1 MDLHLR
7 DLRYFET
14 AAELGHFGQAAEQL
28 ARSQPALTKCIQ
40 RLEEAFGS
48 PLFEREGR
56 GVRLTPVG
64 EMLLGRARMLRNTA
78 QEVVRQVQEF
88 AEGHAGHVRIG
99 SGPVAADH
107 LLPEVCSLALEGG
120 YKTTISIV
128 VGPSWELREQ
138 LREGKIDLLIGLTI
152 DGDPTTV
159 SYPILEDVV
168 VVAASGTHP
177 VFQQPHITMES
188 LLAYPWALPARNI
201 PSRQWL
207 DMVFSSQGL
216 ATPSV
221 QIEASSIALLPR
233 MIARTHLLSFVS
245 RNTLDLLEGDHLQE
259 VRLEATT
266 LRRKLGVTVR
276 RTGELSPAA
285 QRIVALLRAR
295 GAAMVHAPQ
304 GRAAARE

>member
-14 AAELGHFGQAAEQL
+14 AAELGHFGQAADQL

-64 EMLLGRARMLRNTA
+64 EMLLGRARLLRNNA
-78 QEVVRQVQEF
+78 EELVRQVNEF
-88 AEGHAGHVRIG
+88 AQGQAGHVRVG

-107 LLPEVCSLALEGG
+107 LLPQLCALALEGG
-120 YKTTISIV
+120 HKTTIGIV

-138 LREGKIDLLIGLTI
+138 LREGRIDLLIGLTI

-168 VVAASGTHP
+168 VVAASRTHP
-177 VFQQPHITMES
+177 VFREPRITMQT
-188 LLAYPWALPARNI
+188 LLGYPWALPAPAI

-207 DMVFSSQGL
+207 DMAFSARGL
-216 ATPSV
+216 ATPGV

-233 MIARTHLLSFVS
+233 MIASTHLLSFVS
-245 RNTLDLLEGDHLQE
+245 RHTLALQGGDALRE
-259 VRLEATT
+259 VRLKATT

-276 RTGELSPAA
+276 AHGELSPAA
-285 QRIVALLRAR
+285 KRIVELLRSKA
-295 GAAMVHAPQ
+295 GAMAALQ
-304 GRAAARE
+304 GTQP

>member
-7 DLRYFET
+7 DLRYFEA
-14 AAELGHFGQAAEQL
+14 AAEMGHFGQAAEQL

-40 RLEEAFGS
+40 RLEQAFGS

-56 GVRLTPVG
+56 GIRLTPVG

-78 QEVVRQVQEF
+78 EEVVRQVQEF
-88 AEGHAGHVRIG
+88 AQGHAGHVRIG

-107 LLPEVCSLALEGG
+107 LLPQVCGLALEGG
-120 YKTTISIV
+120 HKTTISIV

-152 DGDPTTV
+152 DGDPSTV
-159 SYPILEDVV
+159 AYPILEDVV
-168 VVAASGTHP
+168 VVAASRSHP
-177 VFQQPHITMES
+177 VFNTPKITMQT
-188 LLAYPWALPARNI
+188 LLAYPWALPAPII

-207 DMVFSSQGL
+207 DMAFSTKGL
-216 ATPSV
+216 ALPSV

-245 RNTLDLLEGDHLQE
+245 RHTLDLPGGDHLEE

-285 QRIVALLRAR
+285 QRIVALLRT
-295 GAAMVHAPQ
+295 Q
-304 GRAAARE
+304 GPALASAY

>member
-14 AAELGHFGQAAEQL
+14 AAELGHFGHAAEQL

-48 PLFEREGR
+48 PLFERDGR
-56 GVRLTPVG
+56 GVKLTPVG
-64 EMLLGRARMLRNTA
+64 QMLLGRARLLRNNA
-78 QEVVRQVQEF
+78 EELVRQVNEF
-88 AEGHAGHVRIG
+88 AQGHAGHVRVG

-107 LLPEVCSLALEGG
+107 LLPQLCSLALEGG
-120 YKTTISIV
+120 HKTTISIV

-138 LREGKIDLLIGLTI
+138 LREGRIDLLVGLTI

-168 VVAASGTHP
+168 VVAASRTHP
-177 VFQQPHITMES
+177 VFALPRVTMQT
-188 LLAYPWALPARNI
+188 LLNYQWALPAPVI

-207 DMVFSSQGL
+207 DMAFSTQGL

-233 MIARTHLLSFVS
+233 MIARTDLLSFVS
-245 RNTLDLLEGDHLQE
+245 RHTLELQRGDDLKE
-259 VRLEATT
+259 VRLKATT
-266 LRRKLGVTVR
+266 LRRQLGVTVR
-276 RTGELSPAA
+276 ASGELSPAA
-285 QRIVALLRAR
+285 QRIVELLRSKV
-295 GAAMVHAPQ
+295 GAI
-304 GRAAARE
+304 AAQPGAD

>member
-48 PLFEREGR
+48 PLFERDGR
-56 GVRLTPVG
+56 GVKLTPVG

-78 QEVVRQVQEF
+78 EELVRQVNEF
-88 AEGHAGHVRIG
+88 AQGHAGHVRVG

-107 LLPEVCSLALEGG
+107 LLPQLCALALEGG
-120 YKTTISIV
+120 DKTTLGIV

-138 LREGKIDLLIGLTI
+138 LREGRIDLLIGLTI
-152 DGDPTTV
+152 EGDPTTI

-168 VVAASGTHP
+168 VVAASRTHP
-177 VFQQPHITMES
+177 VFAQPRITMQA
-188 LLAYPWALPARNI
+188 LLDYAWALPAPNI
-201 PSRQWL
+201 PSRAWL
-207 DMVFSSQGL
+207 DMAFSTHGL

-245 RNTLDLLEGDHLQE
+245 RHTLELHRADDLRE
-259 VRLEATT
+259 VRLKATT

-276 RTGELSPAA
+276 RGGELSPAA
-285 QRIVALLRAR
+285 QRIVALLRSQAPALAAGLS
-295 GAAMVHAPQ
+295 GAD
-304 GRAAARE
+304 R

>member
-48 PLFEREGR
+48 PLFERDGR
-56 GVRLTPVG
+56 GVKLTPVG
-64 EMLLGRARMLRNTA
+64 EMLLGRARLLRNNA
-78 QEVVRQVQEF
+78 EELVRQVNEF
-88 AEGHAGHVRIG
+88 AQGHAGHVRVG

-107 LLPEVCSLALEGG
+107 LLPQLCSLALEGG
-120 YKTTISIV
+120 HKTTIGIV

-138 LREGKIDLLIGLTI
+138 LREGRIDLLVGLTM

-168 VVAASGTHP
+168 VVAASRTHP
-177 VFQQPHITMES
+177 VFALPRVTMQT
-188 LLAYPWALPARNI
+188 LLAYQWALPAPNI
-201 PSRQWL
+201 PSREWL
-207 DMVFSSQGL
+207 DMAFSTQGL
-216 ATPSV
+216 AAPSV

-233 MIARTHLLSFVS
+233 MIARTELLSFVS
-245 RNTLDLLEGDHLQE
+245 RHTLELHRADGLKE
-259 VRLEATT
+259 VRLKATT
-266 LRRKLGVTVR
+266 LRRQLGVTVR
-276 RTGELSPAA
+276 ASGELSPAA
-285 QRIVALLRAR
+285 RRIVELLRSKG
-295 GAAMVHAPQ
+295 GALVAQHGAQ
-304 GRAAARE
+304 A

>member
-14 AAELGHFGQAAEQL
+14 AAELGHFGQAADQL

-48 PLFEREGR
+48 PLFVREGR

-64 EMLLGRARMLRNTA
+64 EMLLGRARLLRNNA
-78 QEVVRQVQEF
+78 EELVRQVNEF
-88 AEGHAGHVRIG
+88 AQGQAGHVRVG

-107 LLPEVCSLALEGG
+107 LLPQLCALAMEGG
-120 YKTTISIV
+120 HKTTIGIV

-138 LREGKIDLLIGLTI
+138 LREGRIDLLIGLTI
-152 DGDPTTV
+152 DGDPNTV
-159 SYPILEDVV
+159 SYPIVEDVV
-168 VVAASGTHP
+168 VVAASRTHP
-177 VFQQPHITMES
+177 VFREPRITMQT
-188 LLAYPWALPARNI
+188 LLGYAWALPAPNI
-201 PSRQWL
+201 PSRAWL
-207 DMVFSSQGL
+207 DMAFSTKGL
-216 ATPSV
+216 ATPGV

-245 RNTLDLLEGDHLQE
+245 RHTLELQGGGDLRE
-259 VRLEATT
+259 VRLKATT

-276 RTGELSPAA
+276 ASGELSPAA
-285 QRIVALLRAR
+285 RRIVELLRSR
-295 GAAMVHAPQ
+295 GREIAAHHA
-304 GRAAARE
+304 AD

>member
-40 RLEEAFGS
+40 RLEDAFGS
-48 PLFEREGR
+48 PLFERDGR
-56 GVRLTPVG
+56 GVKLTPVG
-64 EMLLGRARMLRNTA
+64 EMLLARARLLRNTA
-78 QEVVRQVQEF
+78 DELVRQVNEF
-88 AEGHAGHVRIG
+88 AQGHAGHVRVG

-107 LLPEVCSLALEGG
+107 LLPQLCSLALADGHRN
-120 YKTTISIV
+120 TLAIV

-138 LREGKIDLLIGLTI
+138 LREGRIDLLIGLTI
-152 DGDPTTV
+152 EGDPTTI

-168 VVAASGTHP
+168 VVAASRTHP
-177 VFQQPHITMES
+177 VFDEPRITLQT
-188 LLAYPWALPARNI
+188 LLDYEWALPAPNI
-201 PSRQWL
+201 PSRAWL
-207 DMVFSSQGL
+207 DMAFSNKGL

-233 MIARTHLLSFVS
+233 MIASTHLLSFVS
-245 RNTLDLLEGDHLQE
+245 RHTLELHRGDQLKE
-259 VRLEATT
+259 VPLKATM

-276 RTGELSPAA
+276 AHGELSPAA
-285 QRIVALLRAR
+285 RRIVGLLRGEAGSGTAPRSQR
-295 GAAMVHAPQ
+295 G
-304 GRAAARE
+304 R

>member
-40 RLEEAFGS
+40 RLEDAFGS
-48 PLFEREGR
+48 PLFERDGR
-56 GVRLTPVG
+56 GVKLTPVG
-64 EMLLGRARMLRNTA
+64 EMLLGRARLLRNNA
-78 QEVVRQVQEF
+78 EALVRQVNEF
-88 AEGHAGHVRIG
+88 AQGHAGHVRVG

-107 LLPEVCSLALEGG
+107 LLPQLCSLALEGG
-120 YKTTISIV
+120 HKTTIGIV

-138 LREGKIDLLIGLTI
+138 LREGRIDLLVGLTM

-168 VVAASGTHP
+168 VVAASRTHP
-177 VFQQPHITMES
+177 VFELPRVTMQA
-188 LLAYPWALPARNI
+188 LLGYQWALPAPVI

-207 DMVFSSQGL
+207 DMAFSTHGL

-233 MIARTHLLSFVS
+233 MIARTELLSFVS
-245 RNTLDLLEGDHLQE
+245 RHTLELHRADGLKE
-259 VRLEATT
+259 VRLKATT
-266 LRRKLGVTVR
+266 LRRQLGVTVR
-276 RTGELSPAA
+276 ASGELSPAA
-285 QRIVALLRAR
+285 WRIVELLRSKG
-295 GAAMVHAPQ
+295 GAL
-304 GRAAARE
+304 AAQHGADA

>member
-14 AAELGHFGQAAEQL
+14 AAELGHFGHAAEQL

-48 PLFEREGR
+48 PLFERDGR
-56 GVRLTPVG
+56 GVKLTPVG
-64 EMLLGRARMLRNTA
+64 QMLLGRARLLRNNA
-78 QEVVRQVQEF
+78 EELVRQVNEF
-88 AEGHAGHVRIG
+88 AQGHAGHVRVG

-107 LLPEVCSLALEGG
+107 LLPQLCSLALEGG
-120 YKTTISIV
+120 HKTTISIV

-138 LREGKIDLLIGLTI
+138 LREGRIDLLVGLTI

-168 VVAASGTHP
+168 VVAASRTHP
-177 VFQQPHITMES
+177 VFALPRVTMQT
-188 LLAYPWALPARNI
+188 LLNYQWALPAPVI

-207 DMVFSSQGL
+207 DMAFSTQGL

-233 MIARTHLLSFVS
+233 MIARTELLSFVS
-245 RNTLDLLEGDHLQE
+245 RHTLELQRGDDLKE
-259 VRLEATT
+259 VRLKATT
-266 LRRKLGVTVR
+266 LRRQLGVTVR
-276 RTGELSPAA
+276 ASGELSPAA
-285 QRIVALLRAR
+285 QRIVELLRSKV
-295 GAAMVHAPQ
+295 GAI
-304 GRAAARE
+304 AAQPGAD